1 MPKSGKKSRPPAPTG
16 DAAGMAAAI
25 AQARKAADEVPVGA
39 VVALA
44 DGRVVGEAHN
54 ETVRRGDPTA
64 HAELLAIQRALKA
77 LAADRLDGC
86 TLYVTLE
93 PCAQCAGAIVLA
105 KVGRLV
111 FGAYDDKAGM
121 CGSLGDIVRHPRL
134 NHQVE
139 VLGGVQAEESG
150 ALLKAF
156 FAASRTEGSARG

>member
-1 MPKSGKKSRPPAPTG
+1 MPKSGKGPPLSAA
-16 DAAGMAAAI
+16 DRAGMAAALE
-25 AQARKAADEVPVGA
+25 QARRAQSANEVPVGA
-39 VVALA
+39 VVTLP
-44 DGRVVGEAHN
+44 DGRVVSEGHN
-54 ETVRRGDPTA
+54 EMVRRSDPTA

-121 CGSLGDIVRHPRL
+121 CGSVEDIVRHPGL
-134 NHQVE
+134 NHRPE
-139 VLGGVQAEESG
+139 VIGGVEAEASG
-150 ALLKAF
+150 ELLTAF
-156 FAASRTEGSARG
+156 FGARRRAPPSPH